1 MESTRSTRWQEAKV
15 FADVNARDMASP
27 KPNIIEELYVW
38 FKGVSLYHQGE
49 IGGASTDLIP
59 EGHYGG
65 GKSTEQDRQMQK
77 HILSTLTSMGEWLV
91 SELRQHDITAKAG
104 VTMADVEATL
114 EELYVSLRISFGG
127 MTETRRAQVLD
138 EVFGAS

>member
-1 MESTRSTRWQEAKV
+1 MKESGVMESTRSTRWQEAKV

-49 IGGASTDLIP
+49 IGGA
-59 EGHYGG
+59 
-65 GKSTEQDRQMQK
+65 STEQDRQMQK

>member
-1 MESTRSTRWQEAKV
+1 
-15 FADVNARDMASP
+15 
-27 KPNIIEELYVW
+27 
-38 FKGVSLYHQGE
+38 
-49 IGGASTDLIP
+49 
-59 EGHYGG
+59 
-65 GKSTEQDRQMQK
+65 MQK

>member
-1 MESTRSTRWQEAKV
+1 MKESGVMESTRSTRWQEAKV

-49 IGGASTDLIP
+49 IGGAST
-59 EGHYGG
+59 
-65 GKSTEQDRQMQK
+65 EQDRQMQK

-91 SELRQHDITAKAG
+91 SELRQHDITAKAD
-104 VTMADVEATL
+104 VTLADVEATL
-114 EELYVSLRISFGG
+114 EELHVSLRVSFGG
-127 MTETRRAQVLD
+127 MTDARRAQVLD
-138 EVFGAS
+138 DVFGAS

>member
-1 MESTRSTRWQEAKV
+1 MKEPGVLEPTQSPRWQEAKV

-49 IGGASTDLIP
+49 IGGA
-59 EGHYGG
+59 
-65 GKSTEQDRQMQK
+65 STEQDRQMQK

>member
-49 IGGASTDLIP
+49 IGGA
-59 EGHYGG
+59 
-65 GKSTEQDRQMQK
+65 STEQDRQMQK